1 MEEQMEKLSAI
12 AQAKPYKIII
22 SKPAGGEIPY
32 RRIVIERKESYYQAA
47 AYTEKQ
53 VFHENIPPEKLAE
66 YLGKTAVGQYLQVN
80 AWDDAAEHIYLCSKK
95 GKVTYKTKKKV
106 QTAAKASGSHNRKKQ
121 YILEE
126 GTPIEPLVDMGV
138 FTPEG
143 KVVRTMYD
151 KFRQINRFLEM
162 VGDAVGDDTSETLH
176 IIDFGCGK
184 SYLTFVLYYY
194 FTEIQKRNVQIAGLD
209 LKADVIKNCNA
220 AAKKYGY
227 ENLHFEVGDI
237 NGYRTDAPV
246 DMVVTLHACDTATDY
261 ALYNAIMW
269 NARMILSVPCCQHEL
284 NGQIQSEDLGLMT
297 RYGII

>member
-1 MEEQMEKLSAI
+1 MEEQKEKLSAI

-95 GKVTYKTKKKV
+95 GKVTYKTKKNV

-151 KFRQINRFLEM
+151 KFRQDQRHHQQRPK
-162 VGDAVGDDTSETLH
+162 GADRGAVGTAGPQRPANLSHGFSGSCPPGGTGQEKVRHGAAEKPAQGRTQKDSAKKECGKGDLIWETLLLR
-176 IIDFGCGK
+176 K
-184 SYLTFVLYYY
+184 
-194 FTEIQKRNVQIAGLD
+194 
-209 LKADVIKNCNA
+209 
-220 AAKKYGY
+220 
-227 ENLHFEVGDI
+227 
-237 NGYRTDAPV
+237 
-246 DMVVTLHACDTATDY
+246 
-261 ALYNAIMW
+261 
-269 NARMILSVPCCQHEL
+269 
-284 NGQIQSEDLGLMT
+284 
-297 RYGII
+297 

>member
-138 FTPEG
+138 FTPEEKSCARCMTSSG
-143 KVVRTMYD
+143 RSTVFWRWSVMRSGTIHQKHFTSL
-151 KFRQINRFLEM
+151 IL
-162 VGDAVGDDTSETLH
+162 AV
-176 IIDFGCGK
+176 
-184 SYLTFVLYYY
+184 
-194 FTEIQKRNVQIAGLD
+194 
-209 LKADVIKNCNA
+209 
-220 AAKKYGY
+220 
-227 ENLHFEVGDI
+227 ENL
-237 NGYRTDAPV
+237 T
-246 DMVVTLHACDTATDY
+246 
-261 ALYNAIMW
+261 
-269 NARMILSVPCCQHEL
+269 
-284 NGQIQSEDLGLMT
+284 
-297 RYGII
+297 